1 MTTHK
6 TSRIQHDSPKK
17 NRLIGAL
24 LAGKGL
30 REAAQ
35 MTDFKKSTAADIWKR
50 YQQTGSTKNRPRSGR
65 PKVVTDRLKRQIINA
80 AKKSRRQPFQEIANI
95 RNVLAEEGYHRRV
108 ARKVPYLTKVQKT
121 KRVQWA
127 RLYKDYTS
135 RNWEDVIWSD
145 ECYVYLGDDR
155 GRVYVTRRA
164 DEEYDEDCL
173 VPTFKQS
180 AVRVMVWGCIMKGR
194 KGPLIVLEYP
204 GGKGGG
210 MNSVRYQEQVL
221 DGVLRDFFA
230 EMKSE
235 KPQLKFQQD
244 NAPSHRSKSTMKWFK
259 ESGIPLLFHPPSS
272 PDLSPIEP
280 VWHELKKVLRALPH
294 LPTTIQELRAA
305 ILSVWDTLPIEDV
318 DKHID
323 RMHDRVEAI
332 LAAKGGHTRF

>member
-1 MTTHK
+1 
-6 TSRIQHDSPKK
+6 
-17 NRLIGAL
+17 
-24 LAGKGL
+24 
-30 REAAQ
+30 

-80 AKKSRRQPFQEIANI
+80 AKKSRRQPFQEIANNLEPQISDATI

-127 RLYKDYTS
+127 RLHKDYTP

-180 AVRVMVWGCIMKGR
+180 AVRVMV
-194 KGPLIVLEYP
+194 
-204 GGKGGG
+204 
-210 MNSVRYQEQVL
+210 L

-259 ESGIPLLFHPPSS
+259 ESSILLLFHPPSS

-294 LPTTIQELRAA
+294 LPTTIQGLRAA

-318 DKHID
+318 DKHIN